1 MTAITTGPS
10 VRKFILLSSIGVSR
24 PDESGFMG
32 KLLGDPLRAK
42 ARGEEALRRSKLESY
57 CIVRAAGLREGDGVK
72 REIVI
77 GQGDSFGRSGVSRLD
92 VASMLVQALVQVSKS
107 SRYDFI
113 IQQANHA

>member
-1 MTAITTGPS
+1 MTIIMTAPT

-24 PDESGFMG
+24 PDEFGFVG

-42 ARGEEALRRSKLESY
+42 ARGEEAVRRSSIESY

-77 GQGDSFGRSGVSRLD
+77 GQGDTFGRSGVSRLD
-92 VASMLVQALVQVSKS
+92 VASMLIQALVQVT
-107 SRYDFI
+107 
-113 IQQANHA
+113 QQRRAV